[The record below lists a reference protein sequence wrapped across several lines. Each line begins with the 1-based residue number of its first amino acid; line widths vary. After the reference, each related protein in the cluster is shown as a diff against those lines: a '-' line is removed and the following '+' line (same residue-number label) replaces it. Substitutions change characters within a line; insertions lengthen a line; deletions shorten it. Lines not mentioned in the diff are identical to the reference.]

1 MPLTLLKVSLFWNI
15 VAALW
20 IICAIIL
27 VLVVLIQKGKGG
39 GLGGAFGGG
48 AAGGILGSKTGDFL
62 TWVTIILAGV
72 FLFIGVL
79 LAKFY
84 KPTTRGLEG
93 QSPAAQT
100 QQQQTP
106 APIVPMDTSDS
117 D

>member
-20 IICAIIL
+20 VFCAIIL

-62 TWVTIILAGV
+62 TWLTIILAGV
-72 FLFIGVL
+72 FLFLGVL

-84 KPTTRGLEG
+84 RPTTRGL
-93 QSPAAQT
+93 QAQPPAQT

-106 APIVPMDTSDS
+106 APVVPMDTSDS